1 MKQDLR
7 EVYLAPS
14 RAAAEAAINVFVEKY
29 GAKYSKA
36 VECLTKD
43 RASLLTFYDFPA
55 EHWEHLKDLF
65 RRHQSQPV
73 DRVVQLINP
82 MLRGWVN
89 YFAIGHA
96 SECFNFIKDWVEK
109 KDHEPH

>member
-7 EVYLAPS
+7 EIYLAPS

-36 VECLTKD
+36 VEYLTKD

-55 EHWEHLKDLF
+55 IGSTCGPRTPLKASS
-65 RRHQSQPV
+65 RRFGAGRCARKARCRQRPPS
-73 DRVVQLINP
+73 
-82 MLRGWVN
+82 
-89 YFAIGHA
+89 
-96 SECFNFIKDWVEK
+96 
-109 KDHEPH
+109 